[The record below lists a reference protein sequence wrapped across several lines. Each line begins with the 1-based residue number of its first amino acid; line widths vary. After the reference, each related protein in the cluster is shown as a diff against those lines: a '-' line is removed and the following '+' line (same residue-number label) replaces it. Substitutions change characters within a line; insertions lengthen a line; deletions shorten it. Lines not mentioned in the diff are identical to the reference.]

1 MLDFND
7 FQPIEESS
15 NPNENPNTDANPL
28 PPSSD
33 NVKLDMDQ
41 MNNMFDNLNLNN
53 QNQNLN
59 ESQPSIDIEEQKRIA
74 DRQKEAEER
83 KEKIN
88 KKMREE
94 EEKRIEIRNKA
105 AEYLAEFEAK
115 RKEEIA
121 KKRKALEE
129 NENKGNNNDISGGD
143 SWSKVK
149 DNIDLKDSEYKGSK
163 DVQRMRE
170 AMMNNPNSQPLQN
183 FFG

>member
-15 NPNENPNTDANPL
+15 NPNPNSDLNPNPL

-33 NVKLDMDQ
+33 NTKLDMDQ
-41 MNNMFDNLNLNN
+41 MNNMFDNLNSINK
-53 QNQNLN
+53 N
-59 ESQPSIDIEEQKRIA
+59 ENPTIDLEEQKRIE

-88 KKMREE
+88 KKIREE

-129 NENKGNNNDISGGD
+129 NENKGNTNDISGGND